1 MNMTPITA
9 GMIVTS
15 RMGRDQGRK
24 FVVMQ
29 EVDDDFVLIAD
40 GDLRTVDR
48 LKKKRRKHLKAT
60 HIVVEELMDELRT
73 GAAIENHEI
82 RSWLKREEK

>member
-1 MNMTPITA
+1 MNKLPITA
-9 GMIVTS
+9 GMIVVS

-29 EVDDDFVLIAD
+29 EVDDDFVLVAD
-40 GDLRTVDR
+40 GSLRTVDR
-48 LKKKRRKHLKAT
+48 LKKKRRKHLDAT
-60 HIVVEELMDELRT
+60 HTVAEDLLEKLRT

>member
-1 MNMTPITA
+1 MNRIPIEA
-9 GMIVTS
+9 GMIVRS
-15 RMGRDQGRK
+15 RMGRDQGRC
-24 FVVMQ
+24 FVVMR
-29 EVDDDFVLIAD
+29 EIDDDFVLIAD

-48 LKKKRRKHLKAT
+48 LKKKRRRHLDAVN
-60 HIVVEELMDELRT
+60 IDVPEIRERLRE

>member
-1 MNMTPITA
+1 MNKTPITA

-29 EVDDDFVLIAD
+29 EVDADFVLIAD
-40 GDLRTVDR
+40 GDLRTVDHQ
-48 LKKKRRKHLKAT
+48 KKKRRKHLNAT
-60 HIVVEELMDELRT
+60 HIVAEELLEKLRT

>member
-1 MNMTPITA
+1 MNKLPITA

-29 EVDDDFVLIAD
+29 EVDDDFVLVAD
-40 GDLRTVDR
+40 GNLRTVDR
-48 LKKKRRKHLKAT
+48 LKKKRRKHLNTAHT
-60 HIVVEELMDELRT
+60 VVEELVEKLRT

>member
-1 MNMTPITA
+1 MNKLPITA

-15 RMGRDQGRK
+15 RMGRD
-24 FVVMQ
+24 
-29 EVDDDFVLIAD
+29 
-40 GDLRTVDR
+40 R
-48 LKKKRRKHLKAT
+48 LKKKRRKHLNTA
-60 HIVVEELMDELRT
+60 HIVVEELVEKLRT

>member
-1 MNMTPITA
+1 MNKLPITA
-9 GMIVTS
+9 GMSVTS

-29 EVDDDFVLIAD
+29 EVDDDFVLVAD

-48 LKKKRRKHLKAT
+48 LKKKRRKHLDAT
-60 HIVVEELMDELRT
+60 HIVAEDLLEKLRT